1 MLAFT
6 TFGIWGQIT
15 CRAVRWSE
23 VRAGF
28 EQSNYNEDTCFT
40 KGGMGNKISSKMF
53 ENILK
58 FL

>member
-28 EQSNYNEDTCFT
+28 EQSNYNEDTCFYQWRN
-40 KGGMGNKISSKMF
+40 G
-53 ENILK
+53 E
-58 FL
+58 